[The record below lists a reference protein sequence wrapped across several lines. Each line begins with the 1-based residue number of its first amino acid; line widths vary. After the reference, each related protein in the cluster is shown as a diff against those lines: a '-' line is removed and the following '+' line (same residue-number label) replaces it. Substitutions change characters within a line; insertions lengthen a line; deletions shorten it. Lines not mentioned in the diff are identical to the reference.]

1 MVYIV
6 SVMKRT
12 NIYLTE
18 RQIKEL
24 KKQATKIGI
33 STSEL
38 IRRILD
44 QYLNSTQK
52 R

>member
-6 SVMKRT
+6 YAMKRT
-12 NIYLTE
+12 NLYLTE
-18 RQIKEL
+18 RQAKEL
-24 KKQATKIGI
+24 KKQATKFGI

-52 R
+52 K